1 MSRLLPRPVSI
12 ALCRMAIAA
21 VLVAA
26 ATVAPHRQ
34 ANAQAAGTGDDLRIT
49 WEVKNRFRLFREER
63 DFLRHVAALQGG
75 SVLQAEQTLANATDG
90 RGWARDTVVRL
101 CVDLAGSIQDA
112 CLRDGVRENYLTPA
126 DHRVGVRLTGSVAPG
141 TTCMWTF
148 DNAKGDVQTFRGG
161 AGEEARLRARYGT
174 PTIATVDVTGADGTT
189 RRATAELLVRDLLI
203 AGLGDSIAA
212 GEGNPDRPVSLSDD
226 GFCFRQF
233 VANVRTEYFRP
244 GR

>member
-1 MSRLLPRPVSI
+1 MFP
-12 ALCRMAIAA
+12 ALARYA
-21 VLVAA
+21 LVAA
-26 ATVAPHRQ
+26 LAFAAPAVVCERLH
-34 ANAQAAGTGDDLRIT
+34 AQTAAPGASFGDDLRIA
-49 WEVKNRFRLFREER
+49 WEVKNRFRLFRDEK
-63 DFLRHVAALQGG
+63 DFQRHVAALQGG

-148 DNAKGDVQTFRGG
+148 DNAKGDVQNFRGDC
-161 AGEEARLRARYGT
+161 GEEVRLRVRYGT

-212 GEGNPDRPVSLSDD
+212 GEGNPDRPV
-226 GFCFRQF
+226 
-233 VANVRTEYFRP
+233 
-244 GR
+244 